1 MCCPA
6 LPCLCHALQELL
18 LQLRSAQ
25 LSASAACD
33 ALVAC
38 LATHSAAGDASQ
50 QLAEQ
55 AVTILTTQPLDQV
68 PAR

>member
-1 MCCPA
+1 M
-6 LPCLCHALQELL
+6 QEMM

-33 ALVAC
+33 VLVAY
-38 LATHSAAGDASQ
+38 LATHGAAGDALQ

>member
-1 MCCPA
+1 M
-6 LPCLCHALQELL
+6 

-33 ALVAC
+33 VLVAY
-38 LATHSAAGDASQ
+38 LATHGAAGDALQ